1 MYPCAHVCLFC
12 ILETSSPL
20 TTRGSAAAVS
30 WLLSAHCLQERV
42 REEASA
48 DQACVPSCSP
58 RSEHMIERHL
68 KQMSGRL
75 PEEKEGRVES
85 RVVVVCTCHWNVWET
100 REEGEGR
107 YHCEQVRVT
116 EQRKEM
122 LSMSREREKASRICI
137 FTPAVS
143 WGRRRKRWGWTRRY
157 SANTAESQ
165 LYSSSFLFFLFDC
178 DASVQRPHTGMYF

>member
-48 DQACVPSCSP
+48 DQKWTYDRAASETDEREAARGKGGSC
-58 RSEHMIERHL
+58 R
-68 KQMSGRL
+68 
-75 PEEKEGRVES
+75 ES